1 MTMRCTRSACR
12 RDFQIG
18 AMAPVRCPY
27 CGQTYP
33 RRLPDPA
40 ARPQD
45 WGYAVRVLPGAMPF
59 TQLRQLLWEQL
70 PAFRRARVLSA
81 VLQQHFLLDGAFT
94 LTEAETL
101 CRTLTRCGLTAQPI
115 GRRHMTRTGLPVI
128 SLPRQ

>member
-1 MTMRCTRSACR
+1 MIMRCTRSACR

-18 AMAPVRCPY
+18 AEAPVRCPY

-40 ARPQD
+40 ARSQS
-45 WGYAVRVLPGAMPF
+45 WGYAVRILPGSMPF
-59 TQLRQLLWEQL
+59 MQLRQLLWEHL

-81 VLQQHFLLDGAFT
+81 VLQQPFLMDGAFT

-101 CRTLTRCGLTAQPI
+101 CRALIRGGLTAQPI
-115 GRRHMTRTGLPVI
+115 QRRHMARTDLPAV
-128 SLPRQ
+128 SLPRL